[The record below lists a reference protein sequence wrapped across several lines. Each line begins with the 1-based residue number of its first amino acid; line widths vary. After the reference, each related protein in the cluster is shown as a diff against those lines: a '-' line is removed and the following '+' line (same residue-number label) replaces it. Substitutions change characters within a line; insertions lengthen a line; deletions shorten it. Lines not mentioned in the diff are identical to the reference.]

1 MWLSAGM
8 WQMLLD
14 GWTCMFSCIAG
25 EQCPS
30 PEQCPRARM
39 PDPGLGTALVVSRD
53 FTRTTTHRT
62 HITMRFSYA
71 FWLTGCSASS
81 LQRPSTTTA
90 MR

>member
-30 PEQCPRARM
+30 PEQCPRARIRAW
-39 PDPGLGTALVVSRD
+39 ALLLMSCRE
-53 FTRTTTHRT
+53 TLRRRYIEHT
-62 HITMRFSYA
+62 
-71 FWLTGCSASS
+71 
-81 LQRPSTTTA
+81 
-90 MR
+90 